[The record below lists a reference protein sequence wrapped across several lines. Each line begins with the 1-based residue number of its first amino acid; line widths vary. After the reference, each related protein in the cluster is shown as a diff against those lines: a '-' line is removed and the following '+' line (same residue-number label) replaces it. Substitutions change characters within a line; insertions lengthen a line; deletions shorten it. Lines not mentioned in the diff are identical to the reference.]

1 MQIHSARY
9 DSSRTKQR
17 MKHRLRSSN
26 RVHPLDR
33 YSRGKSSKSGT
44 IISIIVSWPI
54 RNGCEKSVNRKRERK
69 SKESKEDVDYESN
82 LDDAMKRRRRRR
94 RRRRRGRGRCD
105 VETTHRHG
113 RAPFAWVTSD
123 YVTSVPCRISRLPTA
138 LSRCWDN
145 GSIRMDHDPGLD
157 VAGTLEINARIMI
170 PIVLFHR
177 PAIQGNGHVPASPDR
192 RIPSP
197 EYARIDAS
205 SASRLPS
212 PLSLLNPSL
221 PSLPR
226 VLFPRLVL
234 SPTAPPCGDLRGSK
248 ALPSNRSKYIYI
260 YIYSRLDPRRFFDA
274 SRYRGKS
281 WKLR

>member
-1 MQIHSARY
+1 
-9 DSSRTKQR
+9 
-17 MKHRLRSSN
+17 MKN
-26 RVHPLDR
+26 RWIQ
-33 YSRGKSSKSGT
+33 S
-44 IISIIVSWPI
+44 
-54 RNGCEKSVNRKRERK
+54 EKENRKNRRRT
-69 SKESKEDVDYESN
+69 SILNRRIESRW
-82 LDDAMKRRRRRR
+82 KRRRRRR
-94 RRRRRGRGRCD
+94 RRWRGRGRCD

-234 SPTAPPCGDLRGSK
+234 SPTAPPSGDLRGSK